1 MLQHPDIC
9 IVLQAGGSHTATLEL
24 SSYRGAAASLLC
36 WSRQLAEAAVRLG
49 ASCDTACSAPRPAA
63 SGSHAPS
70 ACAARS
76 FAAVPA
82 AAERPQNNTCG
93 SCHMS
98 RCTIGVQ
105 NALLRGARSGD
116 HTVKLVCCRT
126 GACVRVLTGHRRTPW
141 VVRFHPRSSAL
152 LASGS
157 LDYEARPPG
166 ALRGVCVAAGGRLQ
180 PLCMRCACGAAPR
193 ACITDC
199 AAVGRPPARRGAVLR
214 PSSGPAPYVCVI
226 R

>member
-1 MLQHPDIC
+1 
-9 IVLQAGGSHTATLEL
+9 
-24 SSYRGAAASLLC
+24 
-36 WSRQLAEAAVRLG
+36 
-49 ASCDTACSAPRPAA
+49 
-63 SGSHAPS
+63 
-70 ACAARS
+70 
-76 FAAVPA
+76 
-82 AAERPQNNTCG
+82 
-93 SCHMS
+93 MS

-166 ALRGVCVAAGGRLQ
+166 ALRGVCVQRRAVG
-180 PLCMRCACGAAPR
+180 CSRCACAARVGQLLAPASPTVLPWGGRPLGAAL
-193 ACITDC
+193 C
-199 AAVGRPPARRGAVLR
+199 RGQAQAQLPMSV
-214 PSSGPAPYVCVI
+214 
-226 R
+226 